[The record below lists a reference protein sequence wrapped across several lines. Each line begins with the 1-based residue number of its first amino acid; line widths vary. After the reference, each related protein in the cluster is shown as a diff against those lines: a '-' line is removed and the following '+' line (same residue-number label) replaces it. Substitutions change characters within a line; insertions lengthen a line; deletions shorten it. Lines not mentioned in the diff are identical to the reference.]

1 MPTTRLEEWRYTDL
15 RDKLDLDALR
25 LGSTLA
31 RPDQP
36 ESFPGGLRSAME
48 EDRDASGH
56 LVLID
61 GAVVHTDIRP
71 DLAEQ
76 GVILSSLRDAVVEHP
91 EKVKQYLATV
101 AVPPEEGKFA
111 ALNAALWSDGI
122 FLYVPKN
129 VRLDLPVRVTRW
141 ISEAG
146 AAFFSRTLIVAEP
159 HSQVSYVDEIL
170 SEDLD
175 AQTFTSSAVEV
186 ITQDGAQVQY
196 VAVQRLGRGAFYQS
210 QQRTL
215 AYRDS
220 TLDTLNVNLGA
231 SVSRVDLNARL
242 MGPGANSDMLGLY
255 FGDEDQHFDH
265 NTSQDHVAPNANSDL
280 LYKGALDGASRAVFR
295 GVIRVHEKAQQ
306 TDAYQTNR
314 NLLLSEDARADSL
327 PNLEIAA
334 PHLGAYQPQDL
345 EVRGGVVYGKRDPGV
360 SLDLEEVLSRPL
372 PDSLT
377 PPVVVGR
384 TVDPMP
390 PSTAYARHFAAHF
403 VEIEVDVE
411 TGEIRLL
418 DYVATQ
424 DSGTV
429 LNPKVLEN
437 QVIGGAILSSG
448 FALKESLR
456 FEPETGKILNPGFL
470 DYKVLRA
477 PDFPVD
483 PAVIFCESYDPVGP
497 FGAKSAGEAPACAP
511 IPAISQAV
519 YNALG
524 VWLDIPMTPERVLA
538 ALGAI

>member
-1 MPTTRLEEWRYTDL
+1 MSNVTTLPVEGATEAIHPGAVEARASGEPEWLAERRRHAWTIYESTPMPTTRLEEWRYTDL
-15 RDKLDLDALR
+15 EEKLDLDVLH

-31 RPDQP
+31 RPDEP

-48 EDRDASGH
+48 EDREASGH

-76 GVILSSLRDAVVEHP
+76 GVILSSLRDAVAEHP
-91 EKVKQYLATV
+91 DKVKQYLATV

-170 SEDLD
+170 SDDLD

-242 MGPGANSDMLGLY
+242 LGPGSNSDMLGLY

-265 NTSQDHVAPNANSDL
+265 NTSQDHVAPHANSDL

-327 PNLEIAA
+327 PNLEIEADDVKCSHGA
-334 PHLGAYQPQDL
+334 TVGQLDEDHLFYL
-345 EVRGGVVYGKRDPGV
+345 MSRGLSRERAERLVVLGFLG
-360 SLDLEEVLSRPL
+360 EVLSRLPL
-372 PDSLT
+372 GG
-377 PPVVVGR
+377 VVEKV
-384 TVDPMP
+384 TK
-390 PSTAYARHFAAHF
+390 A
-403 VEIEVDVE
+403 IEE
-411 TGEIRLL
+411 
-418 DYVATQ
+418 
-424 DSGTV
+424 
-429 LNPKVLEN
+429 K
-437 QVIGGAILSSG
+437 
-448 FALKESLR
+448 LR
-456 FEPETGKILNPGFL
+456 
-470 DYKVLRA
+470 
-477 PDFPVD
+477 
-483 PAVIFCESYDPVGP
+483 S
-497 FGAKSAGEAPACAP
+497 
-511 IPAISQAV
+511 
-519 YNALG
+519 
-524 VWLDIPMTPERVLA
+524 
-538 ALGAI
+538 